1 MRKNIKIINIINLV
15 VSVMLLI
22 LQNLPNAVK
31 LTSCPHES
39 VNKTISNAPYLTLLP
54 NWLNWTFL
62 ISGLI
67 SVLTILCMVFNLVS
81 LINDKK
87 AISVTNVVVTSI
99 VFVGNLMF
107 VILMRNSLTA
117 HMIIISL
124 LLLAQ
129 IALLSAKFVNIKR
142 SI

>member
-1 MRKNIKIINIINLV
+1 MRRNIKIINIINLV
-15 VSVMLLI
+15 VSVVLLI
-22 LQNLPNAVK
+22 LQNFPNAVK

-62 ISGLI
+62 ISGII
-67 SVLTILCMVFNLVS
+67 SVLTILCTVFNLVS
-81 LINDKK
+81 LNNDKK

-99 VFVGNLMF
+99 AFVGNLMF

-117 HMIIISL
+117 HMIITSL